1 MPNNRI
7 KGITIEIGGDTT
19 KLDKALGGV
28 ERNLSTIQQNLRAVE
43 QKLKFDPGN
52 VELLAQK
59 QRLYADELS
68 QAASKADVLKAA
80 MQDLNRQLGEGTIS
94 AAQYEKQFSNVK
106 LELDLTNA
114 EIGGVERALAELND
128 QLDKVDGPA
137 GNAADGISAVGN
149 AAGSAK
155 GGLGGM
161 GSSAGGASIS
171 LGGLEGVAAG
181 AALAIGTKLVDA
193 VVEVVKW
200 MWSLDEATK
209 EYREGMG
216 KLNTAFETA
225 GFSTETAKEAY
236 QGFYNILGD
245 TDTAVEASQLL
256 AQLVD
261 DEKDVARW
269 TETAAGVYG
278 TFGDALPIEGLIE
291 AANETAKTGKVTG
304 VLADALNWVGIS
316 EDDFNKTLEKNIDV
330 GNRADLIM
338 ETLARTYGDAADAF
352 YENNEALIASREAQ
366 SELDESLAEIGEAVS
381 NVKTALSEAFGPTLG
396 VLAKAGATALNAL
409 VQPIKAIGD
418 ALDWLGERVR
428 DVANFFRDLF
438 GVSGQ
443 LDENWNVVQTGGRSS
458 PAIAEA
464 YSVSSPYALASFS
477 ARDLPHLAQGAVTRT
492 NSPFLAVVGDNP
504 QEPEVIAPYSTIKQ
518 AALEAVTEYGK
529 SSGATRVTVNFTGT
543 LAQLVRLMQP
553 QITVETGRRGPDL
566 VT

>member
-338 ETLARTYGDAADAF
+338 ETLA
-352 YENNEALIASREAQ
+352 
-366 SELDESLAEIGEAVS
+366 
-381 NVKTALSEAFGPTLG
+381 
-396 VLAKAGATALNAL
+396 
-409 VQPIKAIGD
+409 
-418 ALDWLGERVR
+418 
-428 DVANFFRDLF
+428 
-438 GVSGQ
+438 
-443 LDENWNVVQTGGRSS
+443 
-458 PAIAEA
+458 
-464 YSVSSPYALASFS
+464 
-477 ARDLPHLAQGAVTRT
+477 
-492 NSPFLAVVGDNP
+492 
-504 QEPEVIAPYSTIKQ
+504 
-518 AALEAVTEYGK
+518 
-529 SSGATRVTVNFTGT
+529 
-543 LAQLVRLMQP
+543 
-553 QITVETGRRGPDL
+553 
-566 VT
+566 